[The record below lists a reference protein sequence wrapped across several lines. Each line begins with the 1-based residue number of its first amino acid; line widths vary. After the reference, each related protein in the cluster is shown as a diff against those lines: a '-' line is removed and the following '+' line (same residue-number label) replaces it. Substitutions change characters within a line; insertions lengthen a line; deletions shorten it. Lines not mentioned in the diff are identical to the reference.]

1 MANTGRT
8 VVIEERNM
16 PMETSMVP
24 QNLSND
30 SLSQSDNG
38 SPLADET
45 LDYAL
50 SAYRFRRV
58 ASKTVVSFHSKDPE
72 NPVNWSKNKKR
83 FVLASGMLTT
93 LNSTL
98 CASLPSGSMPFI
110 AKEFNVTSQ
119 EQLVLPISLFL
130 VGYVFGPIL
139 CGPLSES
146 YGRKAVMIIPFFI
159 FMVFTMGCALSQNW
173 GSLLVFR
180 FILGVVASA
189 PIAIVGGLFADI
201 HSDPRE
207 RGHVMSY
214 FMAVTTV
221 GPLVGPWLSG
231 FTAPISWRWPFWI
244 ALIFAGVTAPFCFFM
259 PETYAPVLL
268 QRRAQA
274 LRKSTGN
281 RNIVAPFDI
290 QKQGIRVIL
299 TVTLTRPIRM
309 MFHESIVL
317 FTCLYLSIVY
327 SIFFLYFQAY
337 PIIFQGIYDMNT
349 GVSGLM
355 YLPIALGAVL
365 SCVVFKWWDSYLYK
379 AKVRGASWADI
390 EEYRRLPLACIGGP
404 LYVISLFWLGWTS
417 SPSIHWAVPML
428 SGIPFG
434 AGYMLIFM
442 AMLNYLSDAYETFSS
457 SAQAAASCCR
467 SIFAVLLP
475 ISTTPMFNRLGVSW
489 SCTMLGFFSLAMS
502 IIPFAFIRYGEHIR
516 QNSKFCQYLHEQKE
530 TERIAEEEEDRL
542 HHLRAGVGSDVEKGR
557 VTGTPIP

>member
-1 MANTGRT
+1 
-8 VVIEERNM
+8 
-16 PMETSMVP
+16 MVP

-72 NPVNWSKNKKR
+72 NPVNWSKVSVDGTIYGRQRYIRQDILCRTMVNNIVQNKKR

-214 FMAVTTV
+214 FMAVRTYYFLR
-221 GPLVGPWLSG
+221 GP
-231 FTAPISWRWPFWI
+231 
-244 ALIFAGVTAPFCFFM
+244 
-259 PETYAPVLL
+259 
-268 QRRAQA
+268 
-274 LRKSTGN
+274 
-281 RNIVAPFDI
+281 
-290 QKQGIRVIL
+290 
-299 TVTLTRPIRM
+299 
-309 MFHESIVL
+309 
-317 FTCLYLSIVY
+317 
-327 SIFFLYFQAY
+327 
-337 PIIFQGIYDMNT
+337 
-349 GVSGLM
+349 
-355 YLPIALGAVL
+355 
-365 SCVVFKWWDSYLYK
+365 
-379 AKVRGASWADI
+379 
-390 EEYRRLPLACIGGP
+390 
-404 LYVISLFWLGWTS
+404 
-417 SPSIHWAVPML
+417 
-428 SGIPFG
+428 
-434 AGYMLIFM
+434 
-442 AMLNYLSDAYETFSS
+442 
-457 SAQAAASCCR
+457 CC
-467 SIFAVLLP
+467 
-475 ISTTPMFNRLGVSW
+475 
-489 SCTMLGFFSLAMS
+489 C
-502 IIPFAFIRYGEHIR
+502 
-516 QNSKFCQYLHEQKE
+516 
-530 TERIAEEEEDRL
+530 
-542 HHLRAGVGSDVEKGR
+542 
-557 VTGTPIP
+557 